1 MVFMGVG
8 EMFEFLN
15 KGGEEKAQ
23 LAAENRAMNF
33 NRESNTFNAVTNP
46 NQDQTDIAYQESKTD
61 LIKWQQDLD
70 PELEKIAFQLTG
82 WVKKNNTWIKTDKK
96 PLCNDR
102 FMDDVIIPQ
111 CAPYLSRIMTNTNL
125 QEERILKM
133 LECTANTIA
142 DNMSD
147 NFDIY
152 GIESVN
158 NDIVLNEI
166 ENFCITS
173 AFRSVD
179 GWTKKMDSSMIK
191 RIESSIDHIPQQDNK
206 KSLFSW

>member
-1 MVFMGVG
+1 
-8 EMFEFLN
+8 MFEFLN
-15 KGGEEKAQ
+15 KGGEEKQQ
-23 LAAENRAMNF
+23 LEAENRAMNF

-70 PELEKIAFQLTG
+70 PELEKVAFQLTG
-82 WVKKNNTWIKTDKK
+82 WVKKNNVWVKTDKT
-96 PLCNDR
+96 PLCNDK
-102 FMDDVIIPQ
+102 FMDDIIIPQ
-111 CAPYLSRIMTNTNL
+111 CSPYLSRIMTNTNL

-142 DNMSD
+142 DNMAD
-147 NFDIY
+147 CFDVY
-152 GIESVN
+152 GIEIVN

-173 AFRSVD
+173 AFRCMN
-179 GWTKKMDSSMIK
+179 GFTKLTDSTMMK
-191 RIESSIDHIPQQDNK
+191 RIETSVDNQQQQQNQK
-206 KSLFSW
+206 KGLFNW